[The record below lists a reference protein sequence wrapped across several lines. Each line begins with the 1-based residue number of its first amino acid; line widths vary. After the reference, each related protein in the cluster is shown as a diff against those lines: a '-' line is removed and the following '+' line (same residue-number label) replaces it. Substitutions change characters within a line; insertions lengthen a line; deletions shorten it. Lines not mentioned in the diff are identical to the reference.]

1 MRIGNITCPNYVCHF
16 HMNTERFPMDDI
28 GSEVKYILTHIH
40 TRRNIWYGI
49 NGTKEPTINEN
60 GKYSIRLCKVN
71 VET

>member
-1 MRIGNITCPNYVCHF
+1 
-16 HMNTERFPMDDI
+16 MDDI
-28 GSEVKYILTHIH
+28 GSEISTHSPTHNGIYTYMH
-40 TRRNIWYGI
+40 AYGI